1 MKPSVLVLSFLA
13 LLVPGIP
20 ATPLSYPGRDSL
32 SSPGFQSATIKRAVP
47 ETHVQHERRTVEQ
60 SRRWVKLKRADAQA
74 TLPMRIGLTQHN
86 LEKGHDLLMDISDP
100 ASKNYGKHLTAAE
113 VADFFSPSTAS
124 VAAVREWLIGTGIP
138 ASDIGQSLNRQWVQ
152 LDLPVRQAEK
162 LLAAEYHVYE
172 HEDSG
177 AQTVACEEYHVHK
190 NVQEHV
196 DYITP
201 GIRLT
206 SLGDRHKARGRKRST
221 YQGGQG
227 IDRFIL
233 PVKKMEPSK
242 FKIAVNQTGAP
253 NDGPSIPWNIPFPLD
268 GDCDKYITPE
278 CIRRTFALLTSRTA
292 STKAHPDNKM
302 GIFQGLGQKYT
313 QHDLDTFF
321 QEFTDGI
328 PNGTHPELRS
338 INGGL
343 GVTTDLRRAGSE
355 ANLDFQMAYGL
366 IWPQQTVLYSVD
378 DEYYQNSQAGED
390 SPYKGF
396 FNNLWNAI
404 DGSYCTSTAFNETG
418 NCDRPECLDPSYPDP
433 HRPSP
438 DGYQGPL
445 MCGAHARTNIIAISY
460 SGGEADLPYSY
471 QRRQCAE
478 ILKLALQGTT
488 VLVGSG
494 DDGTASFR
502 TDPAPNGCLGPGHD
516 VFHPQFL
523 STCPYVLS
531 VGSTVLPPGQKPDGR
546 EEHDHVGSSSSSSSP
561 GCSAERHD
569 RKEMDKEKDS
579 NNPETPTVRFSSGG
593 GFSNIY
599 PRPPWQDRH
608 VENYFAQVQL
618 PFAGYDGGRP
628 REGFFIGNPFST
640 TSSTTTT
647 NTTGSVNAPGDI
659 ITSANGRFNRLGRAY
674 PDVAANGDNFVM
686 SHRGELVRIGGTSAA
701 CPLFGSL
708 LNLINE
714 ERLAAGKG
722 PVGFVNR
729 VMYAHPE
736 VFRDVVVGGNR
747 GCAGS
752 ESGAVG
758 SRAAK
763 PMAFPA
769 APGWDPVSGLGTPDF
784 PKMLELFMSLP

>member
-1 MKPSVLVLSFLA
+1 MSLIVFFLA
-13 LLVPGIP
+13 CITLIISGVSLTPLPDSGRADSGPSFSP
-20 ATPLSYPGRDSL
+20 ATR
-32 SSPGFQSATIKRAVP
+32 RAIP
-47 ETHVQHERRTVEQ
+47 HDHVKHERRTVEQ
-60 SRRWVKLKRADAQA
+60 GRRWVKLKRADAQA
-74 TLPMRIGLTQHN
+74 TLPMRIGLKQQN

-100 ASKNYGKHLTAAE
+100 TSKNYGKHLTSTE
-113 VADFFSPSTAS
+113 VADFFAPSNTS
-124 VAAVREWLIGTGIP
+124 VVVVKDWLVEAGIP
-138 ASDIGQSLNRQWVQ
+138 ASTISQSLNRQWIQFDV
-152 LDLPVRQAEK
+152 PVHQAED
-162 LLAAEYHVYE
+162 LLATDYHIYE

-177 AQTVACEEYHVHK
+177 VQTVACEEYHVPEYI
-190 NVQEHV
+190 QEHI

-201 GIRLT
+201 GIKLMG
-206 SLGDRHKARGRKRST
+206 LGENHDTRGKAKKRNTYRGGES
-221 YQGGQG
+221 

-233 PVKKMEPSK
+233 PVKMSDPSRL
-242 FKIAVNQTGAP
+242 KIAVNQTGAP
-253 NDGPSIPWNIPFPLD
+253 NDGGPSIPWNIPFPLD

-278 CIRRTFALLTSRTA
+278 CIRRIAATPCC
-292 STKAHPDNKM
+292 TKAHPGNKM

-321 QEFTDGI
+321 HGFTDGVI

-343 GVTTDLRRAGSE
+343 GVTTDPRLAGSE

-378 DEYYQNSQAGED
+378 DEYYQDSQAGAD

-404 DGSYCTSTAFNETG
+404 DGSYCSASAFGETG
-418 NCDRPECLDPSYPDP
+418 NCDRPECLDPSYPNN
-433 HRPSP
+433 HTHGR

-445 MCGAHARTNIIAISY
+445 MCGTYERTNVITISY

-478 ILKLALQGTT
+478 IMKLALQGTT

-494 DDGTASFR
+494 DDGVASAGN
-502 TDPAPNGCLGPGHD
+502 DPAPNGCLGPDHD

-531 VGSTVLPPGQKPDGR
+531 VGSTLLPPGRKPDG
-546 EEHDHVGSSSSSSSP
+546 DNDGDDGSSSSP
-561 GCSAERHD
+561 GCGATNKT
-569 RKEMDKEKDS
+569 KET
-579 NNPETPTVRFSSGG
+579 PETPTVRFPSGG

-608 VENYFAQVQL
+608 VENYFAQVNL
-618 PFAGYDGGRP
+618 SFTGYDGGRP
-628 REGFFIGNPFST
+628 REGFFIGDPI
-640 TSSTTTT
+640 TSITASVI
-647 NTTGSVNAPGDI
+647 VNATGDI
-659 ITSANGRFNRLGRAY
+659 TGPGRYNRIGRAY

-686 SHRGELVRIGGTSAA
+686 SHRGELVRIGGTSAS

-714 ERLAAGKG
+714 ERIAAGKRG
-722 PVGFVNR
+722 TVGFVNP
-729 VMYAHPE
+729 VLYAHPE
-736 VFRDVVVGGNR
+736 VFRDVVTGGNR
-747 GCAGS
+747 GCGAGVQV
-752 ESGAVG
+752 EKGLQG
-758 SRAAK
+758 TKK
-763 PMAFPA
+763 PIAFPA